1 MKSPSKKK
9 LETKVTDG
17 LIVNEHTIK
26 QMPFP
31 LRGIIANCCMH
42 AAFAICVDFRRS
54 CNCIFSFCAV
64 FWCEI
69 KFTFIFWKVREINHL
84 SNNISNSKSKGEYYK
99 YHQR

>member
-1 MKSPSKKK
+1 
-9 LETKVTDG
+9 
-17 LIVNEHTIK
+17 
-26 QMPFP
+26 MPFP
-31 LRGIIANCCMH
+31 LRGIIANFCMH
-42 AAFAICVDFRRS
+42 VAFAICVDFRRS

-84 SNNISNSKSKGEYYK
+84 SNNISNSKSKGGYYK

>member
-1 MKSPSKKK
+1 MKSPSKKT

-17 LIVNEHTIK
+17 LIANEHTIK

-69 KFTFIFWKVREINHL
+69 KSTFIFWKVREINHL
-84 SNNISNSKSKGEYYK
+84 SNKISNSKSKGEYYK